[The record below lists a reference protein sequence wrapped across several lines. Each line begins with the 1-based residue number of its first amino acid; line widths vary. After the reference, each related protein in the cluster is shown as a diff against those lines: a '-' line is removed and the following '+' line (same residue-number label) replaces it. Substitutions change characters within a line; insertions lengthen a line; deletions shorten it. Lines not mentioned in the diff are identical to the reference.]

1 MEFNT
6 RAGIRTVKDG
16 RWRWL
21 LQSQGYVFR
30 SNPYVKF
37 RKTVNK
43 TNSYFAKKKFYLTV
57 LRESTGIT
65 EVLCAIQVSV
75 RIETCECLISASIR
89 TEIPFLKLS
98 ENCFFFC
105 LIYETKKAVNKN
117 PSQRIIMCPCAT
129 ALIKCIAFLNTQTK
143 SAIKCINIFDTP
155 NIAFCLLLKKF
166 IIDKMHRK
174 IN

>member
-57 LRESTGIT
+57 LRESTGIILKFFVQNKFRL
-65 EVLCAIQVSV
+65 ESKH
-75 RIETCECLISASIR
+75 AS
-89 TEIPFLKLS
+89 F
-98 ENCFFFC
+98 
-105 LIYETKKAVNKN
+105 A
-117 PSQRIIMCPCAT
+117 
-129 ALIKCIAFLNTQTK
+129 
-143 SAIKCINIFDTP
+143 
-155 NIAFCLLLKKF
+155 
-166 IIDKMHRK
+166 
-174 IN
+174 

>member
-43 TNSYFAKKKFYLTV
+43 TNSYFVKKKFYLTV

-75 RIETCECLISASIR
+75 RIETCEFCLISASIR

-98 ENCFFFC
+98 ENCFF
-105 LIYETKKAVNKN
+105 LSYLRNKESCKQK
-117 PSQRIIMCPCAT
+117 PVSTHYHVPVCYGT
-129 ALIKCIAFLNTQTK
+129 H
-143 SAIKCINIFDTP
+143 
-155 NIAFCLLLKKF
+155 
-166 IIDKMHRK
+166 KMHRIPQYPDEK
-174 IN
+174 CNKMH